1 MSISYNYFFPTSIYG
16 TLRVL
21 DLGFPGFTAVNA
33 NIYCQRNINCDGQLQ
48 CAQFHSLGTSYFDQ
62 VPTCITNATTSTQLT
77 NLATVQALL
86 SSSGITL
93 QQAIDGV
100 HTSILPFTAIQTINN
115 NLIITNP
122 TTTTSRTTIS
132 QNSTTG
138 QCIFTN
144 QGNTAGAFLF
154 IGYNGATA
162 INLLSISSTLCSITS
177 TQINLNSINANSF
190 ACVTT
195 ATFNGNFPTTT
206 LGNNLGVNNN
216 EFATV
221 GYVKSI
227 GGTSILS
234 LNNTFTGTNTF
245 NIPIVSSGA
254 SITANTI
261 PALSIVNSSINQT
274 QIATGFLL
282 ISTLAQ
288 NITGI
293 KTFLSPIVSSGASL
307 TANTIPALSL
317 VNNSLTNSQVATG
330 FQFVSTS
337 AQTFSGIKTFSSAIV
352 SSGESLTANTIP
364 ALSIVNNSI
373 TNSQIASGFQLVTT
387 NGQTFSGNKIFN
399 GTGTINEMIIN
410 IPSTF
415 VNYNGSI
422 GFIPACSANY
432 LNLTTSLFDSMMY
445 IGQPIANGINQPY
458 GFTIGDYNS
467 GLTGIR
473 ISGTGASGNCSIGL
487 NGQVRVDQLL
497 TLEGGLFCDGGNIT
511 TPNNAVL
518 GNIFSDIINNYDQN
532 TGTDISIN
540 PNNFV
545 TCLVNAGNS
554 SILPTGPIGFGGL
567 KIGWNCSNSFGES
580 DFINLANYTSTG
592 GFNFYTMNAS
602 SLPSLIGSLRP
613 SALTINGGLVNNSI
627 SNSSTTTPYLI
638 KTGTMPLP
646 TTTSTMAGMGIG
658 WNAIN
663 GGGLGE
669 CDLINYG
676 QGGAGGGFN
685 FSTITSTQTNR
696 NIATLGLYGN
706 YGLWLYSNAG
716 RLRIDDRNGGAF
728 WWSQIEEGSQMQM
741 SNNGISTSIT
751 LGCGN
756 ASGVGS
762 TCITVNT
769 TAVTITPPLNTSSTI
784 TSTGI
789 ISAPSFNATN
799 SLGTSNLWGLQT
811 GNANISGTLST
822 ANIIAQ
828 GLTTFNTNHPTT
840 SLGNN
845 ISTNTTQYATVGYVN
860 AVIPVI
866 PVSLLG
872 TNNTWTGTN
881 TYSNTVTFNY
891 STFLAVGP
899 ILNTN
904 LNISLVAPLLQYYN
918 YTAGAAYSISI
929 PSATLFKGLKI
940 IFRRYQ
946 TNVSAVTLACP
957 TGLIVAPNSITSATT
972 YIMAVGNFKTEIIS
986 DGTSWQGL

>member
-21 DLGFPGFTAVNA
+21 DLSFVGFTAVNA

-48 CAQFHSLGTSYFDQ
+48 CGQFHSLGTSYFDQ
-62 VPTCITNATTSTQLT
+62 IPTCILNATLPTQLV
-77 NLATVQALL
+77 NYQTVEALIA
-86 SSSGITL
+86 SG
-93 QQAIDGV
+93 
-100 HTSILPFTAIQTINN
+100 
-115 NLIITNP
+115 
-122 TTTTSRTTIS
+122 
-132 QNSTTG
+132 
-138 QCIFTN
+138 
-144 QGNTAGAFLF
+144 
-154 IGYNGATA
+154 
-162 INLLSISSTLCSITS
+162 
-177 TQINLNSINANSF
+177 
-190 ACVTT
+190 
-195 ATFNGNFPTTT
+195 
-206 LGNNLGVNNN
+206 
-216 EFATV
+216 
-221 GYVKSI
+221 
-227 GGTSILS
+227 GGSSILS
-234 LNNTFTGTNTF
+234 LNNNWTGTNTF
-245 NIPIVSSGA
+245 QIPIVSSGASITANTIPALSIVNQSINNSQIAVGYFLVSSSAQSFAGVKTFTVPIVSSGASITANTIPALSIVNSSINQTQIATGFLLVSTLAQSFTGIKTFLSPIVSSGA

-330 FQFVSTS
+330 FQLVSTS
-337 AQTFSGIKTFSSAIV
+337 AQTFSGIKTFTSAII
-352 SSGESLTANTIP
+352 SSGESLTTNTIP

-373 TNSQIASGFQLVTT
+373 TNSQIASGFQLVSS

-399 GTGTINEMIIN
+399 GTGTLNEMVIN
-410 IPSTF
+410 IPSI
-415 VNYNGSI
+415 VSSWNGSI

-432 LNLTTSLFDSMMY
+432 LNITTGLFDSMMY

-458 GFTIGDYNS
+458 GFTIGEYNS
-467 GLTGIR
+467 GATGIR
-473 ISGTGASGNCSIGL
+473 ISGNGSSGNCAISL
-487 NGQVRVDQLL
+487 NGAVTTTQLL
-497 TLEGGLFCDGGNIT
+497 TLEAGLFCNTGDIT

-518 GNIFSDIINNYDQN
+518 GNIFSDIINNYNQT
-532 TGTDISIN
+532 TGTDISLN

-554 SILPTGPIGFGGL
+554 SILPTNPIGYGGL
-567 KIGWNCSNSFGES
+567 KIGYNCSNSIGES
-580 DFINLANYTSTG
+580 DFINLANYTLTG

-602 SLPSLIGSLRP
+602 NLPYLIGSLTP
-613 SALTINGGLVNNSI
+613 SSLTLNGYLNNNKI
-627 SNSSTTTPYLI
+627 INSSGTQPYI
-638 KTGTMPLP
+638 IQTGTMPLP
-646 TTTSTMAGMGIG
+646 TTTSAISGLGIG

-663 GGGLGE
+663 GGGMGE
-669 CDLINYG
+669 TDFINYG
-676 QGGAGGGFN
+676 QAGGGGGFN
-685 FSTITSTQTNR
+685 FSTITTTQTNR
-696 NIATLGLYGN
+696 NIASIGLYGN

-716 RLRIDDRNGGAF
+716 RLRIDDRNGGSF
-728 WWSQIEEGSQMQM
+728 WWSQSQEGSLMQM

-762 TCITVNT
+762 TCLSI
-769 TAVTITPPLNTSSTI
+769 NTSSV
-784 TSTGI
+784 S
-789 ISAPSFNATN
+789 PNV
-799 SLGTSNLWGLQT
+799 NL
-811 GNANISGTLST
+811 NPLST
-822 ANIIAQ
+822 
-828 GLTTFNTNHPTT
+828 TTFNVSHPTT

-881 TYSNTVTFNY
+881 TYSNTVTFNS
-891 STFLAVGP
+891 STFIAVGP

-904 LNISLVAPLLQYYN
+904 LNITISTPLLQYYN
-918 YTAGAAYSISI
+918 YTAGAPYAITI
-929 PSATLFKGLKI
+929 PSPTLFKGLKI

-946 TNVSAVTLACP
+946 TNVSAVTLNCP
-957 TGLIVAPNSITSATT
+957 TGSIVAPNSVTSATT

-986 DGTSWQGL
+986 DGVFWQGL

>member
-21 DLGFPGFTAVNA
+21 DLGFPGFTAINA

-48 CAQFHSLGTSYFDQ
+48 CGQFHSLGTSYFDQ

-86 SSSGITL
+86 SSAGITL

-115 NLIITNP
+115 NLIITNA
-122 TTTTSRTTIS
+122 TTTTSKTTIS

-177 TQINLNSINANSF
+177 TQINLNAINANSF

-206 LGNNLGVNNN
+206 LGNNSGVNNN

-221 GYVKSI
+221 GYAKSI
-227 GGTSILS
+227 GGTAILG
-234 LNNTFTGTNTF
+234 LNNIFTGTNTF
-245 NIPIVSSGA
+245 NIPIITSGA

-288 NITGI
+288 NITGV
-293 KTFLSPIVSSGASL
+293 KTFLSPIVSSGVSI

-317 VNNSLTNSQVATG
+317 VNNSLTNNQVATG
-330 FQFVSTS
+330 FQLVTTT

-352 SSGESLTANTIP
+352 SSGESLTTNTIP

-445 IGQPIANGINQPY
+445 VGQPIANGINQPY

-473 ISGTGASGNCSIGL
+473 ISGTGASGNCSINL
-487 NGQVRVDQLL
+487 NGQVIVDQLI
-497 TLEGGLFCDGGNIT
+497 TLEGGLFCNTGNIT

-532 TGTDISIN
+532 TGTDISLN

-580 DFINLANYTSTG
+580 DFINLANYTNTG

-602 SLPSLIGSLRP
+602 SLPSLIGSLTP
-613 SALTINGGLVNNSI
+613 SALTLNGYLNNNKI
-627 SNSSTTTPYLI
+627 INSSGTQPYI
-638 KTGTMPLP
+638 IQTGTMPLP
-646 TTTSTMAGMGIG
+646 TTTSTLSGMGIG
-658 WNAIN
+658 WNAL
-663 GGGLGE
+663 GGGGFGE

-676 QGGAGGGFN
+676 QAGGGGGFN

-696 NIATLGLYGN
+696 NIATLGLYLN

-728 WWSQIEEGSQMQM
+728 WWSQSEEGSQMQM

-762 TCITVNT
+762 TCLSI
-769 TAVTITPPLNTSSTI
+769 NTSAVS
-784 TSTGI
+784 
-789 ISAPSFNATN
+789 PNV
-799 SLGTSNLWGLQT
+799 NL
-811 GNANISGTLST
+811 NPLST
-822 ANIIAQ
+822 
-828 GLTTFNTNHPTT
+828 TTFNVSHPTT

-860 AVIPVI
+860 ASIPVI
-866 PVSLLG
+866 PASLLG

-881 TYSNTVTFNY
+881 TYSNTVTFNS
-891 STFLAVGP
+891 STFIAVGP

-904 LNISLVAPLLQYYN
+904 LNITLSAPLLQYYN
-918 YTAGAAYSISI
+918 YTAGAPYSITI
-929 PSATLFKGLKI
+929 PSPTLFKGLKI

-946 TNVSAVTLACP
+946 TNVSAVTLNCP
-957 TGLIVAPNSITSATT
+957 TGSIVAPNSITSATT
-972 YIMAVGNFKTEIIS
+972 YIMAIGNFKTEIIS
-986 DGTSWQGL
+986 DGIFWQGL

>member
-48 CAQFHSLGTSYFDQ
+48 CGQFHSLGTSYFDQ

-86 SSSGITL
+86 SSAGITL
-93 QQAIDGV
+93 QQAIDAV

-115 NLIITNP
+115 NLIITNA

-132 QNSTTG
+132 QNASTG

-144 QGNTAGAFLF
+144 QGNVTGAYLF

-177 TQINLNSINANSF
+177 TQINLNAINANSF

-195 ATFNGNFPTTT
+195 ATFNGNYPTTT
-206 LGNNLGVNNN
+206 LGNNSGVNNN

-221 GYVKSI
+221 GYAKSI
-227 GGTSILS
+227 GGTAILG
-234 LNNTFTGTNTF
+234 LNNIFTGTNTF

-254 SITANTI
+254 SLTANTI

-330 FQFVSTS
+330 FQLVSTS

-364 ALSIVNNSI
+364 ALSLVNNSI
-373 TNSQIASGFQLVTT
+373 TNSQIASGFQLVST

-432 LNLTTSLFDSMMY
+432 LNLTTSLFDSMLF

-467 GLTGIR
+467 GATGIR
-473 ISGTGASGNCSIGL
+473 IAGNGSAGNCGISL
-487 NGQVRVDQLL
+487 NGQVFVDQLM
-497 TLEGGLFCDGGNIT
+497 TLEGGLFCNTGNIT

-518 GNIFSDIINNYDQN
+518 GNIFSDIINNYNQT
-532 TGTDISIN
+532 TGTDISLN

-545 TCLVNAGNS
+545 TCLVNNGNS
-554 SILPTGPIGFGGL
+554 SILPTAPIGFGGL
-567 KIGWNCSNSFGES
+567 KIGWNCSNSTGET
-580 DFINLANYTSTG
+580 DFLNLANYTNAG

-602 SLPSLIGSLRP
+602 TLPSLIGSLTP
-613 SALTINGGLVNNSI
+613 SSLIINGYLNNNKI
-627 SNSSTTTPYLI
+627 VNSSATQPYI
-638 KTGTMPLP
+638 IQTGTMPLP
-646 TTTSTMAGMGIG
+646 TTTSNLSGLGIG
-658 WNAIN
+658 WNAMN
-663 GGGLGE
+663 GNGE
-669 CDLINYG
+669 CDFINYG
-676 QGGAGGGFN
+676 QGGGGGGFN
-685 FSTITSTQTNR
+685 FSTITTTQTNR
-696 NIATLGLYGN
+696 NIANLGLYFN

-728 WWSQIEEGSQMQM
+728 WWSQSQEGSLMQM

-762 TCITVNT
+762 TCL
-769 TAVTITPPLNTSSTI
+769 TINTSGVS
-784 TSTGI
+784 
-789 ISAPSFNATN
+789 PNV
-799 SLGTSNLWGLQT
+799 NL
-811 GNANISGTLST
+811 NPLST
-822 ANIIAQ
+822 
-828 GLTTFNTNHPTT
+828 TTFNVSHPTT

-845 ISTNTTQYATVGYVN
+845 ISTNTNQYATVGYVN

-881 TYSNTVTFNY
+881 TYSNSVTFNS
-891 STFLAVGP
+891 STFIAVGP

-904 LNISLVAPLLQYYN
+904 LNITLSAPLLQYYN
-918 YTAGAAYSISI
+918 YTAGAPYSITI
-929 PSATLFKGLKI
+929 PSPTLFKGLKI

-946 TNVSAVTLACP
+946 TNVSAVTLNCP
-957 TGLIVAPNSITSATT
+957 TGSIVAPNSVTSATT

-986 DGTSWQGL
+986 DGVFWQGL